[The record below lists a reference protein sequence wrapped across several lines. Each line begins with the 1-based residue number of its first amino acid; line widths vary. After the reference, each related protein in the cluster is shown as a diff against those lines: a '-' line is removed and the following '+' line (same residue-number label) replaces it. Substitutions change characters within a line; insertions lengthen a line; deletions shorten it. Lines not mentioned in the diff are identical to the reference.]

1 MTIRQSDGSSVNALS
16 NLKCRMVARDAL
28 RSSAAFWRPFLLLAA
43 LAVASAAAQERSVT
57 FPYHSISLAGD
68 RTVRVYLPPSYY
80 ESTQKHYPVLYVHD
94 GQNVFSSAG
103 TNVAFGW
110 GNWELDLT
118 ADKFSR
124 AGQMRE
130 IILVAVDNSPA
141 RYQEYGGIA
150 RLQQPEQ
157 QTAFSN
163 YCNFLI
169 KELKPRIDSQ
179 YRTQRGAADT
189 GVLGSSMGG
198 ICSFRLAWEHP
209 EIFGLAA
216 SLSGAFQVETNL
228 LVDVL
233 RPYQGRPKPIRFYF
247 DSGVVDFMG
256 GDDGREQTQV
266 VVEQL
271 RRIGWDSNLMHY
283 IDAKPLTPAE
293 LEHSGLRRDK
303 WPEAQ
308 KSQHNEF
315 YWRLR
320 ARRALTFLFPP
331 LQT

>member
-1 MTIRQSDGSSVNALS
+1 MG
-16 NLKCRMVARDAL
+16 ARVMAAL
-28 RSSAAFWRPFLLLAA
+28 RTSAFTRSALLLAV
-43 LAVASAAAQERSVT
+43 LSLASAGAQERSLT
-57 FPYHSISLAGD
+57 FPFHSEFIGGE
-68 RTVRVYLPPSYY
+68 RNVRIYLPPSYY
-80 ESTQKHYPVLYVHD
+80 ESTQKRYPVLYVHD

-118 ADKFSR
+118 ADKLGR
-124 AGQMRE
+124 AGQMGE
-130 IILVAVDNSPA
+130 VILVAVDNSPA

-150 RLQQPEQ
+150 RLQKPEQ
-157 QTAFSN
+157 QIAFSN

-169 KELKPRIDSQ
+169 KELKPRIDTQ
-179 YRTQRGAADT
+179 YRTKPAPSDT

-228 LVDVL
+228 LVYVL
-233 RPYQGRPKPIRFYF
+233 RPYQGRPKSVRFYF
-247 DSGVVDFMG
+247 DSGIVDFMG
-256 GDDGREQTQV
+256 GDDGRAQTEA

-271 RRIGWDSNLMHY
+271 RRIGWNSNLMHY
-283 IDAKPLTPAE
+283 VDAKPLNPAE

-320 ARRALTFLFPP
+320 VGRALTFLFPP
-331 LQT
+331 LPT